1 MLPFWVGLVCDD
13 GPLAMSDDIL
23 TLRRQIDRCRRLA
36 SIMTDD
42 EVRHSLEHLAEEYE
56 AQLPK
61 RGEGFMLQHR
71 NEPRRRP
78 AR

>member
-1 MLPFWVGLVCDD
+1 MD
-13 GPLAMSDDIL
+13 DDIL
-23 TLRRQIDRCRRLA
+23 NLRRQIERCRRLA

-42 EVRHSLEHLAEEYE
+42 EIRHSLEQLAEEYE

-61 RGEGFMLQHR
+61 RGAGFMLRHR
-71 NEPRRRP
+71 DEPAQRRS

>member
-1 MLPFWVGLVCDD
+1 
-13 GPLAMSDDIL
+13 
-23 TLRRQIDRCRRLA
+23 
-36 SIMTDD
+36 MTDD
-42 EVRHSLEHLAEEYE
+42 EVRHSLETLAEEYE

-71 NEPRRRP
+71 DEPSRRRP